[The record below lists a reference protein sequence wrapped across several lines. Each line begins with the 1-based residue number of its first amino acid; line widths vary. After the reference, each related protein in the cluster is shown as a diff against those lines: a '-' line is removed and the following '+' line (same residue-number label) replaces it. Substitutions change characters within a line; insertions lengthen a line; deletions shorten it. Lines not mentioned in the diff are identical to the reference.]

1 MMGKP
6 KNQVFSFFTPDS
18 YEILNFEYSLI
29 KESDNY
35 IDKLKNHKSYRFG
48 NYMFKVNYRNTRT
61 RYEICLKLTITT
73 PERCQVWFW
82 CL

>member
-1 MMGKP
+1 MMGKL

-48 NYMFKVNYRNTRT
+48 NYMFKVN
-61 RYEICLKLTITT
+61 
-73 PERCQVWFW
+73 
-82 CL
+82 